1 MELMGTPFVH
11 EFERCPVLPA
21 AMGREVKSRGWA
33 LDLKRGVSFMASS
46 ERLSAMTHP
55 KRHGPRWPLV
65 TVLVTAAV
73 ALVGVAIPVEP
84 KYAVDRGFVDR
95 PPSS

>member
-1 MELMGTPFVH
+1 
-11 EFERCPVLPA
+11 
-21 AMGREVKSRGWA
+21 
-33 LDLKRGVSFMASS
+33 MASS